1 MNHIKNLLK
10 NLKPKD
16 EAYVFAYEFKKDG
29 EMTFDDQDRKHIR
42 MLSILQLAHNREAVE
57 YILRHKFS
65 ESFKVDKDRKM
76 AYYKI
81 RIIKERRKK
90 YRGDC

>member
-16 EAYVFAYEFKKDG
+16 EAYVFAYKFKKEG

-42 MLSILQLAHNREAVE
+42 MLSILQLAKNKEAVE

-65 ESFKVDKDRKM
+65 ESFKVDKDRRM
-76 AYYKI
+76 VYYKI
-81 RIIKERRKK
+81 RIIKERRK

>member
-16 EAYVFAYEFKKDG
+16 EAYVFAYEFKKEG
-29 EMTFDDQDRKHIR
+29 EMTCDDQDRKHIR
-42 MLSILQLAHNREAVE
+42 ILSILQLAHNREALE
-57 YILRHKFS
+57 YVLSHKFS
-65 ESFKVDKDRKM
+65 ESFKIDKDRRM
-76 AYYKI
+76 VYYKI
-81 RIIKERRKK
+81 RIIKERRK